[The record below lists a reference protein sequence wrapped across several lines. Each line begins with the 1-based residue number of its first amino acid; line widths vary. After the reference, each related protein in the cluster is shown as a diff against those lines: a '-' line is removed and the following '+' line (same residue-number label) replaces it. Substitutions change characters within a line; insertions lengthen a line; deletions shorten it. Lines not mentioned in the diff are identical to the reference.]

1 MQEFN
6 RAKVLS
12 APVVISPDLEDLE
25 EETVPEER
33 DSTPSLLGWV
43 DVADLVEALI
53 LRARASSTCSLG
65 PRRAAA
71 IGEAVLFVQ
80 HRRPY
85 GLGLHEAPQHACR
98 RASRTRKPRQQPAGA
113 AKLTVGFAGA
123 AGADICC

>member
-6 RAKVLS
+6 RARVLS

-53 LRARASSTCSLG
+53 SRAHASAVCLGSLVAGCRVKRGRQLVSDSHKACGPGLIAKQRA
-65 PRRAAA
+65 
-71 IGEAVLFVQ
+71 F
-80 HRRPY
+80 H
-85 GLGLHEAPQHACR
+85 
-98 RASRTRKPRQQPAGA
+98 
-113 AKLTVGFAGA
+113 
-123 AGADICC
+123 